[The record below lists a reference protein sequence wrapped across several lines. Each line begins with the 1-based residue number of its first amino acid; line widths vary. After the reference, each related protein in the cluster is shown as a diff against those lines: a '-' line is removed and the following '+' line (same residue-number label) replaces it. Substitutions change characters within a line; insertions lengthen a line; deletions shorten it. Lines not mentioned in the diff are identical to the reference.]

1 MTVKH
6 DPNRANRKVAAP
18 PKLTTHEERV
28 NWLLRAAKGGGG
40 DTSWVDDLPEADELP
55 DDEDDTLVEIHA
67 APSGFDGP
75 SAARRFED
83 TLVHVLGVPKNELVK
98 REAAYQASRRAK
110 KRRAARPSA
119 R

>member
-6 DPNRANRKVAAP
+6 DPRRANRKVAVP
-18 PKLTTHEERV
+18 PTSPTPDELV
-28 NWLLRAAKGGGG
+28 QALRAARESPDN

-55 DDEDDTLVEIHA
+55 DDEDDTLVEVYT

-83 TLVHVLGVPKNELVK
+83 TLVHVLGVPKHELVK
-98 REAAYQASRRAK
+98 REAAYQQARL
-110 KRRAARPSA
+110 ARPTNRKPRA
-119 R
+119 